1 MIDVTLVEAA
11 DRLLGTFSHL
21 SSGRALRT
29 LTRRGVERRARHRR
43 RPPDRRRASTSPTAR
58 FLPARHRRVGGGRD
72 GRTRRGRER
81 PRADAGRA
89 AGGRVGPVGA
99 RPARGVRH
107 RRHRRRGRRRR
118 AAAAPGGATRHP
130 GWPARRPARS
140 SAGSTVCR
148 ACPSTT
154 TTRAPWRRS
163 AATRPSPSCPF
174 GVRLWGFVGWL
185 AWLGLHLIQ
194 LMGFRNRANVLV
206 NWAWNYVTYDRG
218 ARLLAE
224 ADREDP

>member
-29 LTRRGVERRARHRR
+29 LTRRGVAVVLGTGVDHL
-43 RPPDRRRASTSPTAR
+43 TADGVHLADGR
-58 FLPARHRRVGGGRD
+58 FLPARTVVWAAGVTASAGGR
-72 GRTRRGRER
+72 RAR

-89 AGGRVGPVGA
+89 AGGRRRTCRCPAGPRCSPSA
-99 RPARGVRH
+99 TSPRRPTTPGSRC
-107 RRHRRRGRRRR
+107 RRSRSPPSR
-118 AAAAPGGATRHP
+118 AADTP
-130 GWPARRPARS
+130 PARS
-140 SAGSTVCR
+140 SAASTGLPGVPFRYHDKGSM
-148 ACPSTT
+148 
-154 TTRAPWRRS
+154 
-163 AATRPSPSCPF
+163 ATIGRNEAVTELPF
-174 GVRLWGFVGWL
+174 GIRLWGFVGWL